1 MSQCSRNII
10 AGLLLAIIYTMTHI
24 IWVIFIY
31 PSLQYELI
39 SDWFL
44 LDGDIYTKCPEFS
57 SWCSPTPCL
66 FILQMTLHDLNF
78 GVIWSHNFISDSL
91 RFENAA
97 PRSYLGHI
105 KIWPQKGHFSIFIF
119 QPIRSDQNLI
129 WPIRLIFCRFWS
141 VPPCYC
147 FTACDSCP
155 KLSILG
161 PIKFPAGKLLSCTT
175 HLLH

>member
-1 MSQCSRNII
+1 MFEEYYCWPLIGYHLYYDSYYMSHLHLPVI
-10 AGLLLAIIYTMTHI
+10 T
-24 IWVIFIY
+24 IWTD
-31 PSLQYELI
+31 LR
-39 SDWFL
+39 WFL

-57 SWCSPTPCL
+57 SWCTPTPCL
-66 FILQMTLHDLNF
+66 FILQMTRHDLNF
-78 GVIWSHNFISDSL
+78 GVTWSHNFISDSL

-105 KIWPQKGHFSIFIF
+105 KIWPRKGHFSIFIF

-155 KLSILG
+155 KLSIFG